1 MLIVKY
7 SPGLATLTEGSLN
20 IRVKSFSYM
29 KVIFFSDKPNS
40 PEIALLIDEAKNR
53 GYDAKLLC
61 PWDVYLPRNP
71 DETDIVHVPSN
82 MFFRNS
88 TYEFLNRY
96 LILKEY
102 KDNGAIIINPLD
114 SLMKYSKAYF
124 TVQASG
130 RGLPHPSTLITEN
143 IDRAYEYALEL
154 QQEGKSVLL
163 KPLAGSG
170 GIGVVHLF
178 NSKDIENMRQYLSFY
193 SRAYGR
199 GVFYIQEFIENLG
212 YDIRVFV
219 INGEVK
225 GRMKRSNPGD
235 FRYNASHGGIVES
248 YDSSEFDELS
258 VKATEVMGFKIAGV
272 DVLPS
277 IEGTPFI
284 SEVNG
289 CPSFKYLNKATK
301 VKIHKEII
309 DFFEQLKA

>member
-1 MLIVKY
+1 
-7 SPGLATLTEGSLN
+7 
-20 IRVKSFSYM
+20 M

-40 PEIALLIDEAKNR
+40 SEIALLIDEAENR

-61 PWDVYLPRNP
+61 PWDVYLPRDP
-71 DETDIVHVPSN
+71 DEIDIVHVPST

-96 LILKEY
+96 LILKQY

-124 TVQASG
+124 TVQAS
-130 RGLPHPSTLITEN
+130 RHRLPHPNTLITEN
-143 IDRAYEYALEL
+143 IDRAYEYSLGL
-154 QQEGKSVLL
+154 QQEGKGVLL
-163 KPLAGSG
+163 KPLASG
-170 GIGVVHLF
+170 GGTGVVHLF
-178 NSKDIENMRQYLSFY
+178 NPKDIENMRQYLSFY

-212 YDIRVFV
+212 FDIRVFV

-235 FRYNASHGGIVES
+235 FRYNASYGGIVES
-248 YDSSEFDELS
+248 YNSSEFDELS
-258 VKATEVMGFKIAGV
+258 VKVTEVMGFKIAGV
-272 DVLPS
+272 DILPS

-284 SEVNG
+284 LEVNG
-289 CPSFKYLNKATK
+289 CPGFKYLNQATK
-301 VKIHKEII
+301 VEIHKEII